1 MSCAQVRGT
10 LVSLHALF
18 QDFSWP
24 PNSFKNQKPWGK
36 HAEADDTEH
45 LAAISGIKVLPS
57 LGCLKV
63 KNLKKS
69 VTLWLDPSWTQSL
82 CYAVPSA
89 CAEWRPWPSFNDHG
103 RNLGTTGPKRYWN
116 APTHAHLEQDLFF
129 DSFFLNILLY
139 IEMSVLPQNIFD
151 RKKLPRNP
159 LTLSPSL
166 MARPDLS
173 NLRANRLMD
182 HSRLM
187 DSELVHVGT
196 CWYMLVYFGTLRT
209 HPSGIKSRMYQL
221 PLRFLLSTFGC
232 FRINIR

>member
-1 MSCAQVRGT
+1 MEEARRSRWYWASGCHIWHK
-10 LVSLHALF
+10 S
-18 QDFSWP
+18 P
-24 PNSFKNQKPWGK
+24 PIPWVP
-36 HAEADDTEH
+36 E
-45 LAAISGIKVLPS
+45 SQ
-57 LGCLKV
+57 
-63 KNLKKS
+63 KS

-103 RNLGTTGPKRYWN
+103 RNLGTTGLKGYWN

-182 HSRLM
+182 LHRRSVSKYKIIRGWWIP
-187 DSELVHVGT
+187 SWYVLVHAGT
-196 CWYMLVYFGTLRT
+196 C
-209 HPSGIKSRMYQL
+209 
-221 PLRFLLSTFGC
+221 
-232 FRINIR
+232 